1 MRYKVGNAKLNKTL
15 MLIAVLAMA
24 LLLCG
29 CRTRISNNTEVASTI
44 TDDEGWMQEL
54 YQSRRDELGIP
65 VAKKPFFTG
74 TKEED
79 IEGYDDDYD
88 LDTDSLDDY
97 EEDPWDEEFADEDD
111 DESSSGSSSSSGTT
125 VTSKRKTGSTTVKRK
140 TTTTTTKKKTT
151 TTTKKTTGSTS
162 PKTPETP
169 EIPKK
174 QYTITLDGDGADME
188 IASITVEEGGTYQ
201 GLPTPSRDE
210 YTFSGWFTKKEGK
223 GTRVEDG
230 DKFTEKAD
238 QTLFAYWIEK
248 DPLEV
253 WGNKFEVAAN
263 KISEDKINCYVVGD
277 DKAKGIVDACKGVS
291 VEADK
296 SPTCLIVFAKNE
308 DIVDKAAEN
317 AYIRYHDGD
326 TEQGIEPMASLTK
339 AIVISDDSIYG
350 NDKSKLMHKIV
361 LLSELYGSFNAEDI
375 TKAMTDMG
383 LEPCFMDVY
392 PPTNP

>member
-1 MRYKVGNAKLNKTL
+1 MRYRTNHSKLNKTL
-15 MLIAVLAMA
+15 LLIAVLAMT

-54 YQSRRDELGIP
+54 YQERRDELGIP
-65 VAKKPFFTG
+65 IAKEPFFTG
-74 TKEED
+74 TNEED
-79 IEGYDDDYD
+79 IEDYDDEYD
-88 LDTDSLDDY
+88 IDMERPDDD
-97 EEDPWDEEFADEDD
+97 DPWDEEFADDDEDED
-111 DESSSGSSSSSGTT
+111 SSESSSGSESTAT
-125 VTSKRKTGSTTVKRK
+125 PKRKTSSTTVKRK
-140 TTTTTTKKKTT
+140 TTTTTKKKTT
-151 TTTKKTTGSTS
+151 TTTNKATDSTS
-162 PKTPETP
+162 PETP
-169 EIPKK
+169 EAPKK
-174 QYTITLDGDGADME
+174 QYTITLDGNGVDME
-188 IASITVEEGGTYQ
+188 IASITVEEGGAYQ

-210 YTFSGWFTKKEGK
+210 YSFGGWFTKKEGK
-223 GTRVEDG
+223 GTRIEDG
-230 DKFTEKAD
+230 DKFTGTAD
-238 QTLFAYWIEK
+238 QTLYAYWIEK

-253 WGNKFEVAAN
+253 WGNKFDVAAN

-296 SPTCLIVFAKNE
+296 SPTCLIIFAKNE

-339 AIVISDDSIYG
+339 AIVISEDSIYG
-350 NDKSKLMHKIV
+350 NDKTKLMHKIV

-383 LEPCFMDVY
+383 LDPCFMDVY
-392 PPTNP
+392 PPPNP